1 MNTNQLK
8 LIDCLFLWGICFL
21 LFAVAGGLLSG
32 VIGIWA
38 YYLCQI
44 ASLTA
49 TLIVARKTG
58 FAAKKLLAVGDQ
70 SLSRTVG
77 GALVWVGCILTAIPV
92 FLFAHLLVP
101 GFAVTTFHV
110 YDYTDSHWAVAGI
123 ILLSGVAES
132 ILFDGFLY
140 PRLRGL
146 GKTRPWVPY
155 LLIGV
160 LGGLYHADLY
170 VLIPMGILSAG
181 IAYIRSK
188 TGGIGLPM
196 ILRTLTVLITT
207 AFMQVSDAGEELLGV
222 SMGLVQ
228 VFGFGL
234 VFAGA
239 AIPAVI
245 CGAHFLGAFRG
256 RSLFEKCLVVAIPIV
271 LIAAG
276 CGISA
281 L

>member
-8 LIDCLFLWGICFL
+8 LIDCLFLWGVCFL

-44 ASLTA
+44 AALAA
-49 TLIVARKTG
+49 TLIVAHRTG
-58 FAAKKLLAVGDQ
+58 YAAKKLLAGGGQSVGQ
-70 SLSRTVG
+70 TAG
-77 GALVWVGCILTAIPV
+77 GALVWVGCILTAIPA
-92 FLFAHLLVP
+92 FLFLHLLVP

-110 YDYTDSHWAVAGI
+110 YDYTDSHWAVGGI
-123 ILLSGVAES
+123 ILLSGVCES

-146 GKTRPWVPY
+146 GKERPRLPY
-155 LLIGV
+155 LLIGL

-181 IAYIRSK
+181 IAYVRSR
-188 TGGIGLPM
+188 TGGISLPM
-196 ILRTLTVLITT
+196 ILRLLTVLITT
-207 AFMQVSDAGEELLGV
+207 AYLQVSDAGEQLLGE
-222 SMGLVQ
+222 SMGLTQ
-228 VFGFGL
+228 VLGFTL
-234 VFAGA
+234 VFWGA

-245 CGAHFLGAFRG
+245 CGARILGDFKD
-256 RSLFEKCLVVAIPIV
+256 RSLLEKCMVIVIPVA
-271 LIAAG
+271 LIAMG

>member
-1 MNTNQLK
+1 MNTNQMK
-8 LIDCLFLWGICFL
+8 LIDCLLLWGICFL
-21 LFAVAGGLLSG
+21 LFALVGGLLAG

-44 ASLTA
+44 AALTA
-49 TLIVARKTG
+49 TLTVAHRTG
-58 FAAKKLLAVGDQ
+58 FSTKKLLAGGEQ
-70 SLSRTVG
+70 SIGQTAG

-92 FLFAHLLVP
+92 FLFIHLLVP

-110 YDYTDSHWAVAGI
+110 YDYTRSYWAVGGI
-123 ILLSGVAES
+123 ILLSGISES

-146 GKTRPWVPY
+146 GKERPWLPY

-170 VLIPMGILSAG
+170 VMIPLGILSAG
-181 IAYIRSK
+181 IAYVRSR

-196 ILRTLTVLITT
+196 ILRLLTVLIAT
-207 AFMQVSDAGEELLGV
+207 AYMQVSDAGDQLTGV
-222 SMGLVQ
+222 SMGGMQ
-228 VFGFGL
+228 VFGFAL
-234 VFAGA
+234 VFVGT

-245 CGAHFLGAFRG
+245 CGARCLGDFKD
-256 RSLFEKCLVVAIPIV
+256 RSLLEKCLVIAIPVV

-276 CGISA
+276 SGISA